1 MFGMNVSVGQVN
13 VGNIDCGH
21 FSGVETPEV
30 ILDKDLMLV
39 LCMSHNEIML
49 HNFFEMYLSYKISA
63 DSAEAFENWVRAQK
77 MTGLYNQ
84 PRYYAANYKLWLE
97 KTGKV

>member
-1 MFGMNVSVGQVN
+1 MFGMNVSVGEVT
-13 VGNIDCGH
+13 VSNIDCGR

-39 LCMSHNEIML
+39 LCMSHNDIML
-49 HNFFEMYLSYKISA
+49 YNFFELYLSYKISA
-63 DSAEAFENWVRAQK
+63 DSAEAFENWVKMQK

-84 PRYYAANYKLWLE
+84 PRLYAANYMLWLQ